1 MDKRPCI
8 VLAKPGL
15 DGHDKG
21 IRLVASSMSEAGFNV
36 YYLGLRQS
44 IDDIIKKAKELNAD
58 YIGLSILSGTHLEI
72 SRRMIE
78 MIDLEGL
85 NFKLIVGGI
94 IPKKD
99 EEKLLSEGVTKVFPV
114 GSKFLEINN
123 WIIENH
129 WKGISPSSPKV
140 S

>member
-1 MDKRPCI
+1 MNKRPCI

-36 YYLGLRQS
+36 YYLGLRQTV
-44 IDDIIKKAKELNAD
+44 DDIIKNAKELNAD
-58 YIGLSILSGTHLEI
+58 YIGLSILSGTHLDV
-72 SRRMIE
+72 SRKMIE
-78 MIDLEGL
+78 TIKSEGL
-85 NFKLIVGGI
+85 NYKLIIGGI

-99 EEKLLSEGVTKVFPV
+99 EEKLLSIGVTKVFPV

-129 WKGISPSSPKV
+129 WKEYSQYSDNI
-140 S
+140 